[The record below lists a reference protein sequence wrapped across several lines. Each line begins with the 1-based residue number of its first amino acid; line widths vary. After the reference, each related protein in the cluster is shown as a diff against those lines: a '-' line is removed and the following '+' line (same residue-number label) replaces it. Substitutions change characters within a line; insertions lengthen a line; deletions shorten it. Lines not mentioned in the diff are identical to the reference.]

1 MNLTKKTT
9 SKKGGSITENAAKL
23 AVPFGIML
31 AKKALENHIK
41 SKKNNKVPIVKQLPK
56 LSPPK
61 KTATQSLKTQTVK
74 KESQK
79 QSVRKRAIVGGGSC
93 TKDLK

>member
-1 MNLTKKTT
+1 MNPTKKTT
-9 SKKGGSITENAAKL
+9 SKKGGSITEDAAKL

-41 SKKNNKVPIVKQLPK
+41 SKKNNKVLIVKQLLK
-56 LSPPK
+56 SPPK
-61 KTATQSLKTQTVK
+61 KTVPKSLKTQTVK
-74 KESQK
+74 KEAQK